1 MPAALPARLARPAA
15 LLAALLGP
23 AAAGAHELWL
33 AREGAAVVL
42 RAGHPGAPQPIDAA
56 RVTAIRCLP
65 GPGPGPAVDA
75 RARAAFAPAEVR
87 IPGPCAVVTV
97 ALRPAFWSLTP
108 DGQVERPRDEV
119 PDAVR
124 SWEAIQL
131 AKWIDPGAPA
141 AGAAL
146 AEPLELVPVTD
157 LSRARKGDKV
167 AVRVL
172 AGGAPAPG
180 AAVALGHHGLG
191 LTDSKGELR
200 LRLRATGTTVVS
212 ASLRRP
218 LASPRAESQ
227 VLEASLSF
235 EVAP

>member
-1 MPAALPARLARPAA
+1 MSATPPARLARQAALVAA
-15 LLAALLGP
+15 LLAP
-23 AAAGAHELWL
+23 AAAGAHDLWL
-33 AREGAAVVL
+33 AREGAALVV
-42 RAGHPGAPQPIDAA
+42 RAGHAGAPQPIDPA
-56 RVTAIRCLP
+56 RVAAIRCVP
-65 GPGPGPAVDA
+65 GPGPGAAADV

-87 IPGPCAVVTV
+87 IPGPCAVVSV

-124 SWEAIQL
+124 SWEAVQL
-131 AKWIDPGAPA
+131 AKWVDAGAPA
-141 AGAAL
+141 AAAPL

-157 LSRARKGDKV
+157 LARARKGDKIT
-167 AVRVL
+167 VRVL

-200 LRLRATGTTVVS
+200 LRLRAAGTTVVS

-218 LASPRAESQ
+218 LASPKAESQ